1 MCSTCRTGFRTNT
14 IIRILSKSPNAVKMY
29 NIMYNSQNSMFI
41 VVCSLIAY
49 KSTNYVV
56 KALVPWL
63 DFPNGS
69 AVKNL
74 PAIQET

>member
-1 MCSTCRTGFRTNT
+1 
-14 IIRILSKSPNAVKMY
+14 
-29 NIMYNSQNSMFI
+29 MYNSQNSMFI